1 MFRGYY
7 QKRQRKAKKKNIK
20 TKKCNIPVNNIEIF
34 LKEKNPKSVS
44 MVVNEIKNLLEDE

>member
-1 MFRGYY
+1 MFREYY
-7 QKRQRKAKKKNIK
+7 QKRQRKAKKNIK

-44 MVVNEIKNLLEDE
+44 MVVNEIKNLIEDE